1 MRISDRDDI
10 NHSEAARIFGIT
22 AVAVLKGGR
31 FSARQQRRIDRIV
44 EQARERENA
53 KRKTGK

>member
-1 MRISDRDDI
+1 MRISDRDPVS
-10 NHSEAARIFGIT
+10 HSEAARILGIT

-31 FSARQQRRIDRIV
+31 FSDRQQRRIDRIV

-53 KRKTGK
+53 LRKNDK